1 MSIGNLSGFESR
13 AAGPGAKR
21 SSGGAADG
29 LPGGHGF
36 AFTLEIVSTGGP
48 DLFVVC
54 KNCGSEVSPY
64 ITECPYCG
72 TRLRKRAPKL
82 DRNGRITERPRRTVT
97 PSLSRLRRGEIPGIR
112 HESHP
117 YATGLLVLLGVAG
130 TLLWRTTFFTQN
142 ELVIFGHIGK
152 QWWRVF
158 TAPFVYDNTGY
169 AVLTLLVIAIY
180 GWLMERRHG
189 PVMVLA
195 LALIGG
201 AGGLGLTAALTSHS
215 FFMGGNGAALALL
228 CAWVVPDLTLL
239 VRRHDF
245 DGDLLGTAVLA
256 GVIALMPVAEPTAS
270 VIADGVGIVAGLAL
284 GSAADPHP
292 PLIRRSARSANLHSS
307 ELHRRRHRR
316 CDRGAQRARPAHR
329 RAGPGQ
335 PRRAEP
341 RARARQRPA

>member
-1 MSIGNLSGFESR
+1 M
-13 AAGPGAKR
+13 
-21 SSGGAADG
+21 
-29 LPGGHGF
+29 
-36 AFTLEIVSTGGP
+36 STGGP

-82 DRNGRITERPRRTVT
+82 DRNGRIAERVSRRPVT

-112 HESHP
+112 HEAHP

-130 TLLWRTTFFTQN
+130 TLIWRTSLLTKFN
-142 ELVIFGHIGK
+142 LIIMGSPGH

-158 TAPFVYDNTGY
+158 TAPFIYDNTGY

-189 PVMVLA
+189 PGLVIA

-201 AGGLGLTAALTSHS
+201 AGGLALAAVASKTGAY
-215 FFMGGNGAALALL
+215 MGGNGAALALL
-228 CAWVVPDLTLL
+228 CAWAAPDLTLL
-239 VRRHDF
+239 LRKHDF

-256 GVIALMPVAEPTAS
+256 AVIALMPLAEPAAS
-270 VIADGVGIVAGLAL
+270 WVADGVGVVAGLAL
-284 GSAADPHP
+284 GQ
-292 PLIRRSARSANLHSS
+292 LLRRIHS
-307 ELHRRRHRR
+307 
-316 CDRGAQRARPAHR
+316 
-329 RAGPGQ
+329 
-335 PRRAEP
+335 
-341 RARARQRPA
+341 